1 MGKLK
6 IPPKKQDP
14 PVSWQKSPSLLYFLK
29 SNIKS
34 MDLTLLGSK
43 ITVDGDERWATEK
56 TESWRIDAF
65 ELLEKTLES
74 PLDCKAIK
82 LVNPKGNQS

>member
-1 MGKLK
+1 MRSGQTKNSSQEAG
-6 IPPKKQDP
+6 PPSQLTK
-14 PVSWQKSPSLLYFLK
+14 VSFFTVFLK

-65 ELLEKTLES
+65 ELLEKTRE
-74 PLDCKAIK
+74 PLGLQGDQT
-82 LVNPKGNQS
+82 GQS